1 MQACRL
7 SMGKEIRSVLHLIIV
22 NSILII
28 AIIGIVEID
37 CTGSAEYAA

>member
-1 MQACRL
+1 MQLCRL
-7 SMGKEIRSVLHLIIV
+7 YTGKEIRKVFHLIIV